1 MGNYSATER
10 RCLSVTKYSTELNID
25 KYGTTALSLL
35 LVVLDDEV
43 FVGEHAAVDRLAALP
58 VAVRE
63 VAALHHEVL
72 HHAVEHRPVVVKR
85 LPYTNN

>member
-1 MGNYSATER
+1 MDPQHWFLLQE
-10 RCLSVTKYSTELNID
+10 TKVS
-25 KYGTTALSLL
+25 GTALSLL

-43 FVGEHAAVDRLAALP
+43 FVGEHAAVDGLAALP

-63 VAALHHEVL
+63 IPALHHEVL

-85 LPYTNN
+85 LPYMYNN

>member
-1 MGNYSATER
+1 M
-10 RCLSVTKYSTELNID
+10 
-25 KYGTTALSLL
+25 
-35 LVVLDDEV
+35 LDDEV
-43 FVGEHAAVDRLAALP
+43 FVGEHAAVDGLAALP

-85 LPYTNN
+85 LT

>member
-1 MGNYSATER
+1 MDPQHWFILQEKNTVSG
-10 RCLSVTKYSTELNID
+10 
-25 KYGTTALSLL
+25 TALSLL

-43 FVGEHAAVDRLAALP
+43 FVGEHAAVDGLAALP

-85 LPYTNN
+85 LT

>member
-1 MGNYSATER
+1 M
-10 RCLSVTKYSTELNID
+10 
-25 KYGTTALSLL
+25 SLL

-43 FVGEHAAVDRLAALP
+43 FVGEHSAVDGLAALP

-63 VAALHHEVL
+63 VPALHHEVL

-85 LPYTNN
+85 LPYTIIKNKSRGSEAASLDNS

>member
-1 MGNYSATER
+1 MPWATTQQR
-10 RCLSVTKYSTELNID
+10 NGGVFSLT
-25 KYGTTALSLL
+25 KYGTGIKYGTSALNIL

-43 FVGEHAAVDRLAALP
+43 FVGEHAAVDGLAALP

-63 VAALHHEVL
+63 VPALHHEVL

-85 LPYTNN
+85 LP